1 MYYFKRSNL
10 NTIKNSAKE
19 KYPKEV
25 KESIVARN
33 QRINVPIEIMKDNE
47 ADIEK
52 VLVSVYVKT

>member
-19 KYPKEV
+19 KHPKEV

-52 VLVSVYVKT
+52 VLVKE